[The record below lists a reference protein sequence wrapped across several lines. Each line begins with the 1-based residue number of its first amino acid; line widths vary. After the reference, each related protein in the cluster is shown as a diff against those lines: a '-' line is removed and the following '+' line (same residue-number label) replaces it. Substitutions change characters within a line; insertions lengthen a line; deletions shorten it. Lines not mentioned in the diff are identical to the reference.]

1 MIMDNIKTQVR
12 IVAVESDNQQKCKID
27 ADIPAFESSYDIRFI
42 TWWNS
47 QGNPPQIGDTG
58 MAELKPTSRQAYFI
72 KKGVL
77 EDGPPDGS
85 EKLYQLY
92 WDMISFSP
100 ETASNGNGGGKPS
113 PAASK
118 AVYGEPRQSSGSVF
132 LDANERYRIDN
143 LMKNAR
149 DAMWMVINHGA
160 TGEGG
165 ANLYAD
171 MESVVKESFVVRKAL
186 DDVLESHLGKPVTQL
201 PVIRNSDEL
210 KAFTAERGWTKGQ
223 IIQVITDN
231 GYRDSQEYLAAPGNS
246 AMGLAELLAE
256 TLGG

>member
-1 MIMDNIKTQVR
+1 MVMDNIKTQVR
-12 IVAVESDNQQKCKID
+12 IVAVEPDNQQKCKID

-58 MAELKPTSRQAYFI
+58 MAELKPTSRQPYFI

-77 EDGPPDGS
+77 EDGEPDGS
-85 EKLYQLY
+85 EKMYQLY

-113 PAASK
+113 PAASE

-149 DAMWMVINHGA
+149 DAIWMVLNHGA
-160 TGEGG
+160 SGEGG

-171 MESVVKESFVVRKAL
+171 MESVVKESLVVRNAL
-186 DDVLESHLGKPVTQL
+186 DRVLESRLGKPVTQL

-210 KAFTAERGWTKGQ
+210 AQFTQAQGWKKAE
-223 IIQVITDN
+223 IIQALNDN
-231 GYRDSQEYLAAPGNS
+231 GYMDSQEYLAVEGNS
-246 AMGLAELLAE
+246 AMGLAELLVKAFD
-256 TLGG
+256 G